1 MNLKLLATLTI
12 LYIEDED
19 PTRQNAVEYLSR
31 YFKEVYEASNGIEG
45 LNIYRQKHPDII
57 ISDIKMPKLNGLEFA
72 THIRQE
78 DKKTPIII
86 LTAYTDKDYLLRA
99 VELQLIKYLV
109 KPIEPFKL
117 KEALF
122 MAYKSLESNRINIL
136 TLTEDAY
143 YDRFNK
149 ALVIGGNIVKLSKNE
164 LLFFDYLAQNSQRTV
179 SYSEIENI
187 IAPESGISKDALRA
201 LVYALRKKLYI
212 AKPKYNFIE
221 NLSGIGYRLKLEL

>member
-1 MNLKLLATLTI
+1 MDLKLLAPLRV
-12 LYIEDED
+12 LYIEDEE

-45 LNIYRQKHPDII
+45 LNIYRNKQPDII

-72 THIRQE
+72 SLIRQE

-86 LTAYTDKDYLLRA
+86 LTAYTDKDYLIRA

-109 KPIEPFKL
+109 KPVEPFKL

-122 MAYKSLESNRINIL
+122 MAYKSLDSNRINIL
-136 TLTEDAY
+136 TLAKDAH
-143 YDRFNK
+143 YDSFNK
-149 ALVIGGNIVKLSKNE
+149 VVVISGKVIKLTKNE
-164 LLFFDYLAQNSQRTV
+164 MLFFDYLAQNSQRAV

-201 LVYALRKKLYI
+201 LVYALRKKLSNP
-212 AKPKYNFIE
+212 KPEYDFIE
-221 NLSGIGYRLKLEL
+221 NLSGVGYRLKIEV